1 MVGPLGR
8 AAAALICLVALA
20 GLVIQFVA
28 TQSGTHDVVLTIWI
42 LLRFFTVLTNILVA
56 IVFGGIALGKTFRPT
71 LVAGAVLAIL
81 LVGIVYG
88 LLLRGLLELSGGA
101 LLADTVLHKITPIL
115 AALWWLL
122 FMPKGGLGRHD
133 PWLWAIYP
141 SAYLPYALAR
151 GLSGDIYAYPFINV
165 DRLGWGQV
173 LVNAFAI
180 ALGFVAAGFGLVA
193 LDRWLGVRR
202 ASPPPPTR

>member
-1 MVGPLGR
+1 
-8 AAAALICLVALA
+8 
-20 GLVIQFVA
+20 
-28 TQSGTHDVVLTIWI
+28 
-42 LLRFFTVLTNILVA
+42 
-56 IVFGGIALGKTFRPT
+56 
-71 LVAGAVLAIL
+71 
-81 LVGIVYG
+81 
-88 LLLRGLLELSGGA
+88 
-101 LLADTVLHKITPIL
+101 VLHKVTPIL

-122 FMPKGGLGRHD
+122 FMPKGKLGWRD

-141 SAYLPYALAR
+141 AAYLPYALAR